1 MITYTRTLI
10 ITLSFTLAA
19 FAAVSAH
26 MAYSKSSPAKDA
38 TVSKSPSQLQVWF
51 TQDPEQAVSRL
62 SLQGPT
68 GEISLGKTIVDKER
82 SIVASVENPLSPGSY
97 TVNWRSAGDDGHV
110 LRGEFSFTVLA
121 AN

>member
-1 MITYTRTLI
+1 MFTHTRTLI
-10 ITLSFTLAA
+10 VPLTFTLAA

-26 MAYSKSSPAKDA
+26 MAYSKSVPAQNA
-38 TVSKSPSQLQVWF
+38 TVSKSPSELQVWF
-51 TQDPEQAVSRL
+51 TQDPEPAVSRL

-68 GEISLGKTIVDKER
+68 GEISLGKTIVDKDR
-82 SIVASVENPLSPGSY
+82 SIAASVENSLSPGSY
-97 TVNWRSAGDDGHV
+97 IVSWRAAGDDGHV